1 MLCLF
6 CGVWQDRGITVTK
19 LLIFLCLIHTHCH
32 RYTASRI
39 LWRWFTTILSSVV
52 SFFFSGFVFDCSL
65 NDVFFFLVCGTDT
78 YVCLGDTIQHMYF
91 LPAVLSLKRRG
102 HLWPGNSC
110 TAGKGRSF
118 RWLHNDFQVLV
129 QVWMFEL
136 PHGIRYACEMC
147 VCVLCVYVSL
157 CVCLHRRNECSV
169 CKVSAVH
176 VLNVWGC

>member
-1 MLCLF
+1 MVYYYLVVF
-6 CGVWQDRGITVTK
+6 CCVIV
-19 LLIFLCLIHTHCH
+19 I
-32 RYTASRI
+32 
-39 LWRWFTTILSSVV
+39 
-52 SFFFSGFVFDCSL
+52 FFFWICFWLFTEWCL
-65 NDVFFFLVCGTDT
+65 FFLVCGTDM

-91 LPAVLSLKRRG
+91 LPAALSLKRRG

-157 CVCLHRRNECSV
+157 CVCLHRWNECSV